1 MSDAAKTKAQLIAD
15 LAQAN
20 RRITTSEQRY
30 RRAEETLRILQENTS
45 RYLDLARVIIVSL
58 DDKGHVATVCGK
70 CKDILGYKPD
80 ELLGQDWFRLCLPE
94 DEVEITQKVYRELMA
109 RQTEN
114 VEYFE
119 NDVLTKS
126 GSRRRIAWHNTLI
139 LDENN
144 TVIGTLS
151 SGLDITDRKKQEEK
165 VLRFSRIFERSLNEI
180 FVFNADT
187 LCFENVNRGA
197 RENLG
202 YSMAELRDMTPLD
215 LMVEQNVESFARLV
229 EPLRDATVEKIQFE
243 TVHRRKNGSAYPVEV
258 HLQLM
263 FDGAPA
269 FVAIVLDIS
278 DRRQA
283 EEQIRRVQKM
293 DALGKLT
300 GGIAHDYNNM
310 LGVILGYS
318 KLLQGAL
325 NDNPSLSQYID
336 EIYRAS
342 ERGRKLS
349 RKLLAF
355 SRVKQPEASVSNVN
369 AVLLGAQDFL
379 QKTLT
384 PAVALKLELAASV
397 WLTNIDTSELEDAIF
412 NLAINAKHAM
422 GAGGTLT
429 ITTANKSYTAQA
441 CPMNTLAPGEY
452 VQLCVKDTGC
462 GIDEGLLGKIF
473 DPFFTTKGTNGV
485 GLGLSMVYGLVRR
498 SGGDVSVSSLPGA
511 GTQFN
516 LYFPRY
522 RGASKPSNATTTEH
536 DTNDLR
542 GNAAVLVVDDE
553 PALVSLTRE
562 ILQRHG
568 YFVVTASSGEEALM
582 RLAEQKIDLL
592 ISDVVMPTMDGFD
605 LAQKV
610 QRRFPN
616 VKIQLISGYAEAHA
630 REGELTRLEETML
643 YKPVPSAELLQRV
656 RDVLN
661 ERSSTESSSLGNGII
676 LVMDDDENVRELFRI
691 HLTRLGYKVR
701 TATDGIE
708 AITLYKKAFDARE
721 PYDAVFL
728 DLAIPGGMGGCD
740 AANGILAVDPNA
752 KLIVTSGYDTGDVMS
767 NYQDYGF
774 AAAMGKTFDR
784 DQMEYVLKHLQE
796 LA

>member
-1 MSDAAKTKAQLIAD
+1 MSDASKTKAQLIAD

-20 RRITTSEQRY
+20 RRIETSEQRY

-70 CKDILGYKPD
+70 CKDILGYKPE

-94 DEVEITQKVYRELMA
+94 DDIESNKSIYRALMA
-109 RQTEN
+109 HPSEN

-119 NDVLTKS
+119 NEVLTKS

-144 TVIGTLS
+144 AVIGTLS

-165 VLRFSRIFERSLNEI
+165 VSRFSRIFERSLNEI
-180 FVFNADT
+180 FIFNADT
-187 LCFENVNRGA
+187 LRFENVNRGA

-202 YSMAELRDMTPLD
+202 YSMAELFDMTPLG
-215 LMVEQNVESFARLV
+215 LMLGQTPESFARLV
-229 EPLRDATVEKIQFE
+229 EPLRDTTVEKIQFE
-243 TVHRRKNGSAYPVEV
+243 AVHRRKDGSAYPVEF

-263 FDGAPA
+263 LDGAPA

-325 NDNPSLSQYID
+325 IDNPGLSQYID

-355 SRVKQPEASVSNVN
+355 SRVKQPEASVSDVN

-384 PAVALKLELAASV
+384 PAIALKLELVANV

-412 NLAINAKHAM
+412 NLAINAKQAM
-422 GAGGTLT
+422 GASGALT
-429 ITTANKSYTAQA
+429 ITTANQSYNAQEH
-441 CPMNTLAPGEY
+441 PMKTLASGDY
-452 VQLCVKDTGC
+452 VQLSIKDTGS
-462 GIDEGLLGKIF
+462 GIDAAVLGKIF
-473 DPFFTTKGTNGV
+473 DPFFTTKGTDGV

-498 SGGDVSVSSLPGA
+498 SGGDIAVSSSRGT
-511 GTQFN
+511 GTQFT
-516 LYFPRY
+516 LYFPRC
-522 RGASKPSNATTTEH
+522 RGSLSVTNTNVEH
-536 DTNDLR
+536 DTSGLR
-542 GNAAVLVVDDE
+542 GDESVLVVDDE
-553 PALVSLTRE
+553 SALVGLTRE

-568 YFVVTASSGEEALM
+568 YFVVTASSGEEALI
-582 RLAEQKIDLL
+582 RLSEQKFDLL
-592 ISDVVMPTMDGFD
+592 ISDVVMPVMDGFD
-605 LAQKV
+605 LAQRV
-610 QRRFPN
+610 QRGFPD

-643 YKPVPSAELLQRV
+643 YKPVPASELLRRV

-661 ERSSTESSSLGNGII
+661 ERVSSDSSSFNHGVI

-691 HLTRLGYKVR
+691 NLNRLGYKVR
-701 TATDGIE
+701 LATDGME
-708 AITLYKKAFDARE
+708 AITLYKKAFNARE

-752 KLIVTSGYDTGDVMS
+752 RLVVTSGYETGDVMS
-767 NYQDYGF
+767 NYQSYGF
-774 AAAMGKTFDR
+774 SAAISKTFDR
-784 DQMEYVLKHLQE
+784 DQIEYVLNRLKE
-796 LA
+796 FA